1 MNAEAMNGGVMDGG
15 VTDGPT
21 VTIDLAA
28 LRHNLAVL
36 RARLRPG
43 VRLLAAVKADAYGHG
58 VAAVAPALERAGADA
73 FGVATPSEAFA
84 LRAAGVR
91 APILLFG
98 PVVRD
103 VAALVEADVALTVTD
118 ARALAAIEAAAPATA
133 ARVHLKLDTGM
144 GRLGIPAEEAA
155 PLARAIERSPHAT
168 LEALWTHLACADEA
182 DADAA
187 DGLTARQLTRFEA
200 ALANVRADGIDVPCA
215 HAANSA
221 ATLRL
226 PRAHHDLVRPGLA
239 LYGHHATPG
248 ASALVPHDVPAL
260 RPVATLRAPVTFVK
274 RVSRGDGVSYGA
286 TWRAP
291 RDTVVATVR
300 LGYADGYPRA
310 AGNRGE
316 AVVHGVRVPVVGRV
330 CMDQLMLDVGALGGS
345 VRPGDAATLLGPD
358 GPSAEALAEAVG
370 TVSYELLTHLN
381 APRLVR
387 AYVDEADAPG

>member
-1 MNAEAMNGGVMDGG
+1 MDAGVM
-15 VTDGPT
+15 DGPT

-36 RARLRPG
+36 RARLQPG

-58 VAAVAPALERAGADA
+58 AAITAPALERSGADA
-73 FGVATPSEAFA
+73 FGVATPAEAFA
-84 LRAAGVR
+84 LRTAGVS

-98 PVVRD
+98 PIDRHI
-103 VAALVEADVALTVTD
+103 AALVEADVALTVPD
-118 ARALAAIEAAAPATA
+118 ARALAAIEAAAPATR
-133 ARVHLKLDTGM
+133 ARVHLKVDTGM
-144 GRLGIPAEEAA
+144 GRLGIEAETAA
-155 PLARAIERSPHAT
+155 PLARAVERSKHAT
-168 LEALWTHLACADEA
+168 LDAIWTHLACADEA
-182 DADAA
+182 DADAD

-200 ALANVRADGIDVPCA
+200 ALASVRAQGIDVPCA

-226 PRAHHDLVRPGLA
+226 PRAHFDLVRPGLA
-239 LYGHHATPG
+239 VYGHHATPG
-248 ASALVPHDVPAL
+248 AAALVPSDLPAL

-274 RVSRGDGVSYGA
+274 RVARGDSVSYGA

-316 AVVHGVRVPVVGRV
+316 AVVHGLRVPVVGRV
-330 CMDQLMLDVGALGGS
+330 CMDQLMLDVGELQGS

-358 GPSAEALAEAVG
+358 GPSAAALAEAVG
-370 TVSYELLTHLN
+370 TVSYEVLTHLN
-381 APRLVR
+381 APRLAR
-387 AYVDEADAPG
+387 AYADDADAAG

>member
-1 MNAEAMNGGVMDGG
+1 MDSGLIDSG
-15 VTDGPT
+15 LMDGPT

-36 RARLRPG
+36 RGRLRPG

-58 VAAVAPALERAGADA
+58 AAIMAPALERAGADA
-73 FGVATPSEAFA
+73 FGVATPAEAFA
-84 LRAAGVR
+84 LRAAGVTV
-91 APILLFG
+91 PILLFG
-98 PVVRD
+98 PVARD

-118 ARALAAIEAAAPATA
+118 AGTLATIEAATPASA

-144 GRLGIPAEEAA
+144 GRLGIAAEHAT
-155 PLARAIERSPHAT
+155 PLARAIERSPHAR

-182 DADAA
+182 DADDT

-200 ALANVRADGIDVPCA
+200 ALGRVRSEGIDVPCA

-248 ASALVPHDVPAL
+248 AAALVPDDVPTL

-274 RVSRGDGVSYGA
+274 RVARGDSVSYGA
-286 TWRAP
+286 TWQAP

-330 CMDQLMLDVGALGGS
+330 CMDQLMLDVGALGDS

-358 GPSAEALAEAVG
+358 GPSAAALAEAVG

-381 APRLVR
+381 APRLAR
-387 AYVDEADAPG
+387 TFVDDADAPG

>member
-1 MNAEAMNGGVMDGG
+1 M
-15 VTDGPT
+15 DGPT
-21 VTIDLAA
+21 VTIDVAA

-36 RARLRPG
+36 RTRLRPG

-58 VAAVAPALERAGADA
+58 AAVTARALERSGADA
-73 FGVATPSEAFA
+73 FGVATPAEAFA
-84 LRAAGVR
+84 LRAAGVH

-98 PVVRD
+98 PVGRD
-103 VAALVEADVALTVTD
+103 VAALVEAEVELTVTD
-118 ARALAAIEAAAPATA
+118 AGVLAAIEAAAPASA

-144 GRLGIPAEEAA
+144 GRLGIAAEEAA
-155 PLARAIERSPHAT
+155 TLARAIERSPHAT

-200 ALANVRADGIDVPCA
+200 ALASVRAEGIDVRCA

-248 ASALVPHDVPAL
+248 AAALVPHDVPAL
-260 RPVATLRAPVTFVK
+260 RPAATLRAPVTFVK
-274 RVSRGDGVSYGA
+274 RVARGDSVSYGA

-316 AVVHGVRVPVVGRV
+316 AVVHGVRVGVVGRV

-358 GPSAEALAEAVG
+358 GPSAAALAEAVG

-381 APRLVR
+381 APRLAR
-387 AYVDEADAPG
+387 TYVDDAAVRG